1 MNTAKDLD
9 KFFDK
14 AFTKIEKQI
23 EFAAVLAANAIAKD
37 VEIGVGRQLKSDI
50 DRPTPFTSKAFK
62 INRANKKTLSS
73 SVEIKPIQAKYLK
86 YQIEGGTR
94 SGETVLIPRK
104 SVANKYGNMPRNK
117 LSKLKQQGKT
127 YVANGV
133 VIQKMARKVKPLAFF
148 APKKAQYK
156 KIFKFFERSHSTAKK
171 VASRNFMQSLR
182 KTLATAK

>member
-1 MNTAKDLD
+1 MNSAKDFN

-14 AFTKIEKQI
+14 AFTKIGKQV
-23 EFAAVLAANAIAKD
+23 EFAAVLAANEIAKD
-37 VEIGVGRQLKSDI
+37 VQIGVERQLNADI

-104 SVANKYGNMPRNK
+104 SAQNKYGNMPRNK

-156 KIFKFFERSHSTAKK
+156 KIFKFFERAHSTAKK
-171 VASRNFMQSLR
+171 VSSRHFVASLR
-182 KTLATAK
+182 KALATAR